1 MRLATFIIALL
12 LLAGSVDP
20 TKGWLIALVVFAALA
35 VARPFRR
42 GLLDLRPNLEIA
54 RVATLTLA
62 ALLLAGTI
70 DPTRDWLIALTA
82 VAGVSAFMPGLLGG
96 GSRWDDLRPWPSAR
110 ECTRGHDRGRDRFDR
125 EWAWDWG
132 DDWR

>member
-1 MRLATFIIALL
+1 MRLATFVIALL
-12 LLAGSVDP
+12 LLAGSIDP
-20 TKGWLIALVVFAALA
+20 TKGWLIALVVLAALA

-70 DPTRDWLIALTA
+70 EPTRDWLIALTA
-82 VAGVSAFMPGLLGG
+82 VAGVSAFMPGLFGG
-96 GSRWDDLRPWPSAR
+96 GSHWDDLRPWPRVSR
-110 ECTRGHDRGRDRFDR
+110 HGRHGDRFDK